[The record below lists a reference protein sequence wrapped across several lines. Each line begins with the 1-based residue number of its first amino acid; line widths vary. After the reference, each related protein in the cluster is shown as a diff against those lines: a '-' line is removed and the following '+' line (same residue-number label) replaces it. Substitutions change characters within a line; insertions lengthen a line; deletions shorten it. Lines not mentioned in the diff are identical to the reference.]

1 MAAGAPLDV
10 GQVLA
15 EQLVKAAKVVEEQ
28 LDAELNKYFVFINVS
43 LSSYINAFFL
53 WRYDHMDENDF
64 EALKQK
70 RLAALKHQ
78 QAKKQ
83 EWLANGHGR

>member
-53 WRYDHMDENDF
+53 
-64 EALKQK
+64 
-70 RLAALKHQ
+70 
-78 QAKKQ
+78 
-83 EWLANGHGR
+83 

>member
-28 LDAELNKYFVFINVS
+28 LDAELNKYFTI
-43 LSSYINAFFL
+43 FFTFTMCL
-53 WRYDHMDENDF
+53 
-64 EALKQK
+64 
-70 RLAALKHQ
+70 
-78 QAKKQ
+78 
-83 EWLANGHGR
+83 